1 MAGQQEAQRNQLAQQ
16 QLLSNKQQM
25 ETGALQQQK
34 AQLEL
39 ADYKTKQA
47 GLDKFLELSVAN
59 GKTGSPKEMAGSF
72 YEYAIT
78 QRDPQLIMSA
88 QTMMQAANERE
99 RFQAYQKSQQ
109 TIPAQKAPAP
119 MAGGLGTGT
128 FGLDTIPGMPNAL
141 ASRAAAPMA
150 ATNALVP
157 QAADPVA
164 ALETQIAQLRTFND
178 PLAQAEA
185 TRLQKQVDE
194 YNKGQIVPPGSTFV
208 VGRKPV
214 FTALDKAGA
223 LTPLARLQNELA
235 ALPPG
240 DPRRAEYVSAIRKE
254 TQFAPT
260 ASTTV
265 NMPVQEK
272 AEQGKRGEMLIEE
285 FKAIS
290 ASARNAAKN
299 LPALETQERILNEGF
314 KTGFGSGAQKAGAS
328 VLAALG
334 VPEAEKYATSAE
346 TFNAAANNAV
356 LQKQLE
362 QKGTQ
367 SQSDADRME
376 KTIAQL
382 GNTVES
388 NKFIISI
395 AKAQLKR
402 DIEQRNFYSGWY
414 TNKKTYDGAE
424 DAWFNGEG
432 GKSLFDRP
440 ELKAYKASTAAPAV
454 APAAATQ
461 GTGGFKYLG
470 VVPTEGKK

>member
-39 ADYKTKQA
+39 ADYKTKQES
-47 GLDKFLELSVAN
+47 LDRFVQLSAAN
-59 GKTGSPKEMAGSF
+59 GKTGSPKEMANSF
-72 YEYAIT
+72 YDFALA
-78 QRDPQLIMSA
+78 QKDPQLIMSA

-128 FGLDTIPGMPNAL
+128 FGLDTISGMPNAL

-150 ATNALVP
+150 ATNALAP

-214 FTALDKAGA
+214 FTAPK
-223 LTPLARLQNELA
+223 EA
-235 ALPPG
+235 APVKTIGTVNPG
-240 DPRRAEYVSAIRKE
+240 DFTSASVANFSQSGNYGDLVLKPVDRVAKDDPKTTAAFSQVDNAGNVTFYNKFGESISTQKGAGKPSATFEKAKMQKTQLVKELDQAIVELTDATKDGGLIDQSTGSGVGRAVDVANRFVGRATAGDIAIGKLQPVADLALKMVPRFEGPQSNADTTSYKQASGQLADPTLPTAIRKE
-254 TQFAPT
+254 AGKTVLRLMIARKDQFVSSDMA
-260 ASTTV
+260 
-265 NMPVQEK
+265 
-272 AEQGKRGEMLIEE
+272 AE
-285 FKAIS
+285 
-290 ASARNAAKN
+290 
-299 LPALETQERILNEGF
+299 
-314 KTGFGSGAQKAGAS
+314 
-328 VLAALG
+328 
-334 VPEAEKYATSAE
+334 
-346 TFNAAANNAV
+346 
-356 LQKQLE
+356 
-362 QKGTQ
+362 
-367 SQSDADRME
+367 
-376 KTIAQL
+376 
-382 GNTVES
+382 
-388 NKFIISI
+388 
-395 AKAQLKR
+395 
-402 DIEQRNFYSGWY
+402 
-414 TNKKTYDGAE
+414 
-424 DAWFNGEG
+424 
-432 GKSLFDRP
+432 
-440 ELKAYKASTAAPAV
+440 TAAP
-454 APAAATQ
+454 Q

-470 VVPTEGKK
+470 TEGGK